1 MRRRGNQ
8 RAPHRIWRRLFGRDL
23 RLISRP
29 IEFCGIGPISNFV
42 TSVFLFADLRG
53 FSMRKVVTVALLAVL
68 VASGVMAYTSTEKML
83 AWLDV
88 HDQSSRGVS
97 P

>member
-1 MRRRGNQ
+1 
-8 RAPHRIWRRLFGRDL
+8 
-23 RLISRP
+23 LISRP
-29 IEFCGIGPISNFV
+29 IEFRGIGRIFDFV

-53 FSMRKVVTVALLAVL
+53 FSMRKVLTVALLALL
-68 VASGVMAYTSTEKML
+68 VVSGVMAYTSTGKML

-88 HDQSSRGVS
+88 HDRSSRGAA